1 MNNSKW
7 SSTNQLPC
15 PTAADLLKLTRNG
28 IDGVANVLQSTV
40 EVNELDDFGQ
50 LSFELVML
58 LLEQISSRMSS
69 GQTLRDYLC
78 GGKVDE

>member
-7 SSTNQLPC
+7 CRTNQLPC

-40 EVNELDDFGQ
+40 EVSELDDFGE
-50 LSFELVML
+50 LALELVML
-58 LLEQISSRMSS
+58 LLEQISSRMAP
-69 GQTLRDYLC
+69 GQTLGDYL
-78 GGKVDE
+78 